1 MTPRDAGLLLHPTS
15 LPSPFG
21 VGDLGPAAYQ
31 FADFLAQA
39 GCSLWQML
47 PLTPTE
53 PGRGNS
59 PYNSASSFAGNPLLI
74 SPELLLADGL
84 LTCDDLA
91 ELPPPFG
98 EHVDYHQAAL
108 YKRRLLERA
117 SRRAGERLALA
128 QDMERF
134 AAGQA
139 HWLEDYCLF
148 MALAEEFPGRLWHQ
162 WPVDIRDRQPEAL
175 EAARQRLA
183 PRLALERF
191 QQWVFQRQ
199 WMALK
204 RHCNRQGVAIIGDM
218 PIYVDFHSADVWAN
232 PDQFKLDGARAPY
245 VVAGVPPDYFSATGQ
260 RWGNPV
266 YNWEHLRRHGF
277 AWWLER
283 MGRNL
288 ALYDYVRIDH
298 FRGLVAYWEVPA
310 QEPNAVQGCWQ
321 EAPCRDLFRA
331 LQRRFRS
338 LPIIAEDL
346 GIIDAA
352 VREARRELGLPGMVI
367 LMFAFGEDNPLNP
380 YLPHNYQPDSVAY
393 TGTHDNNTLRG
404 WLNEDVDQATRER
417 LYRYLGRHLSDDDII
432 WEMIRLAL
440 ASVAQMAVIP
450 LQDLL
455 GLGSWAR
462 MNRPS
467 QTEGNW
473 GWRLQPGQLGPELA
487 ERLRQMLATYG
498 RL

>member
-1 MTPRDAGLLLHPTS
+1 MPERGAGLLLHPTA

-21 VGDLGPAAYQ
+21 VGDLGPAAHE
-31 FADFLAQA
+31 FADFLAAA
-39 GCSLWQML
+39 GLSLWQML

-59 PYNSASSFAGNPLLI
+59 PYNSASCFAGNPLLI
-74 SPELLLADGL
+74 SPQLLQDEGL
-84 LTCDDLA
+84 LTEEDLA
-91 ELPPPFG
+91 EMTPLSG
-98 EHVDYHQAAL
+98 ERVDYHRAAAL
-108 YKRRLLERA
+108 KRRLLERA
-117 SRRAGERLALA
+117 WRRAGERLSLA
-128 QDMERF
+128 ADLERF
-134 AAGQA
+134 CQGQA

-148 MALAEEFPGRLWHQ
+148 MALADEFPGRLWNQ
-162 WPVDIRDRQPEAL
+162 WPFDIRDRQPQAL

-199 WMALK
+199 WLALK
-204 RHCNRQGVAIIGDM
+204 QHCNRQGLAIIGDM
-218 PIYVDFHSADVWAN
+218 PIYPDFHSADVWAH

-266 YNWEHLRRHGF
+266 YNWDDIKRHGF

-288 ALYDYVRIDH
+288 EMYDYVRLDH
-298 FRGLVAYWEVPA
+298 FRGLVAFWEVPA
-310 QEPNAVQGCWQ
+310 MEPNAVRGCWQ
-321 EAPCRDLFRA
+321 EAPCREFFRA
-331 LQRRFRS
+331 LKRRFHR

-352 VREARRELGLPGMVI
+352 VREARREQGLPGMVI
-367 LMFAFGEDNPLNP
+367 LMFAFGEDNPFNP
-380 YLPHNYQPDSVAY
+380 YLPHNHQPDSVVY

-404 WLNEDVDQATRER
+404 WLSEEADEATRQR
-417 LYRYLGRHLSDDDII
+417 LFRYLGRGLSDDDLI

-440 ASVAQMAVIP
+440 ASVAEMAVIP
-450 LQDLL
+450 LQDVL
-455 GLGSWAR
+455 GLGSEAR

-467 QTEGNW
+467 HRDGNW
-473 GWRLQPGQLGPELA
+473 GWRLQPGQLGDGLA
-487 ERLRQMLATYG
+487 QRLREMVATYG
-498 RL
+498 RI